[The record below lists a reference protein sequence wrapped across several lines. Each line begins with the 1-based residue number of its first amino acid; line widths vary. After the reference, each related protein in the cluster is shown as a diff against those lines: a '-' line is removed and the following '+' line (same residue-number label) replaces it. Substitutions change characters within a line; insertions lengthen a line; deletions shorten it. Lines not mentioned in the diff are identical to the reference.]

1 LQVYQ
6 AFAVPAANAVFTGC
20 HSTAI
25 VCSLDLY
32 PEKIVCTVMNR
43 VFIPLTLAQPD
54 PVPADAVVD
63 SLSGLTMGT
72 SWSVRLIRPEGY
84 SQEAIQGGIQRQ
96 LDLVV
101 AQMSTWSDDSDLSR
115 YNQAAADSWH
125 VLPEHFMK
133 VLDCAL
139 AVAERSGGAY
149 DPSVGPLVNLW
160 GFGPDPKRADRPD
173 DAAIARERQ
182 RCGWQRI
189 RIDRARHA
197 LLQPGG
203 LYLDFSSIAKGYGV
217 DLVAAYLRSIGAVSY
232 LVEVGGELFGHGV
245 KADGQPWWVGM
256 EHPPATSDTHEQVQ
270 SIAAL
275 HGVALATSGDY
286 RRYFE
291 DGDRRYSHTIDP
303 RSAQPVAHALAS
315 VAVLHADCM
324 TADAWAT
331 GLMVLGDEEGLA
343 LALNN
348 GLAALFISRDGNGFR
363 ERLTPAMQAMLG

>member
-1 LQVYQ
+1 
-6 AFAVPAANAVFTGC
+6 
-20 HSTAI
+20 
-25 VCSLDLY
+25 
-32 PEKIVCTVMNR
+32 MNR
-43 VFIPLTLAQPD
+43 VFIPLILSQPD

-72 SWSVRLIRPEGY
+72 SWSVKLIRPTGSDLQTIHEG
-84 SQEAIQGGIQRQ
+84 IQGQ
-96 LDLVV
+96 LDLIV
-101 AQMSTWSDDSDLSR
+101 AQMSTWSAGSDLSR
-115 YNQAAADSWH
+115 YNHAAADSWH
-125 VLPEHFMK
+125 VLPAHFLK

-139 AVAERSGGAY
+139 AVAEHSGGAY
-149 DPSVGPLVNLW
+149 DPSVGQLVNLW
-160 GFGPDPKRADRPD
+160 GFGPDPKRPDRPD
-173 DAAIARERQ
+173 DAAILRERQ

-189 RIDRARHA
+189 HIDRARHA

-217 DLVAAYLRSIGAVSY
+217 DLVAAYLCGIGVVSY
-232 LVEVGGELFGHGV
+232 LVEVGGELYGHGV
-245 KADGQPWWVGM
+245 KADGQPWWAGM
-256 EHPPATSDTHEQVQ
+256 EHPPATSSTHDRLQ
-270 SIAAL
+270 SVVAL

-303 RSAQPVAHALAS
+303 RTAQPVAHALAS

-331 GLMVLGDEEGLA
+331 ALMVLGDEDGLA
-343 LALNN
+343 LALRH
-348 GLAALFISRDGNGFR
+348 GVAALFISRDGDGFR